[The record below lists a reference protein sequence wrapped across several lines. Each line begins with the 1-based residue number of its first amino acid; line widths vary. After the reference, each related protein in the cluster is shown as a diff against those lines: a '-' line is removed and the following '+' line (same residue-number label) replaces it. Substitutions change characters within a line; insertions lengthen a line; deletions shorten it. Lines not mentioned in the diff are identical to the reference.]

1 MDSLSSKV
9 PRLFRFKGIA
19 FFVEEVTRLC
29 LDVWMPLLLFVLF
42 TKAEGDLKPSQGSK
56 KKQTLEDVL
65 DKFLHSTHSCH
76 PGKAVKVDILGSY
89 DRLDVH

>member
-1 MDSLSSKV
+1 MFRCMDATSTI
-9 PRLFRFKGIA
+9 RA
-19 FFVEEVTRLC
+19 
-29 LDVWMPLLLFVLF
+29 
-42 TKAEGDLKPSQGSK
+42 AEGDLKPSQGSK